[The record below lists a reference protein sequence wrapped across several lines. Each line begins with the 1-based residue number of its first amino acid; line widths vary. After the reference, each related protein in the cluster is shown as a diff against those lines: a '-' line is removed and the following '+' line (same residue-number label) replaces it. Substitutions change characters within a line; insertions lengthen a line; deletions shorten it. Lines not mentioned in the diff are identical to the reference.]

1 MTDLGTLGGSISWA
15 EGISPSGKVVGWSS
29 LAGGRAD
36 GQVHAFLWEDGVMT
50 DLGTLGGSQ
59 AEAFAI
65 NPRGQVVG
73 TVLELGRAFVWN
85 SGAVAYLE
93 TLGGSFSSAEGINPA
108 GQVVGRSQTATRET
122 HATLWTRK

>member
-15 EGISPSGKVVGWSS
+15 QGIAPSGKVTGWSTV
-29 LAGGRAD
+29 AGGFGD
-36 GQVHAFLWEDGVMT
+36 GQLHAFLWENGVMI
-50 DLGTLGGSQ
+50 DLGPLGGSQ
-59 AEAFAI
+59 AQAFAI

-73 TVLELGRAFVWN
+73 SVIGPTFAFLWDKGEVT
-85 SGAVAYLE
+85 YLE

-108 GQVVGRSQTATRET
+108 GLVVGRSETAARET

>member
-1 MTDLGTLGGSISWA
+1 M
-15 EGISPSGKVVGWSS
+15 
-29 LAGGRAD
+29 GGRAD
-36 GQVHAFLWEDGVMT
+36 GQLHAFLWEDGVIT

-73 TVLELGRAFVWN
+73 TVLELGRAFVWDR
-85 SGAVAYLE
+85 GDVAYLE